1 MIKKIYFLSIGLIS
15 LTSCKNDDTTV
26 SPIKKEDTK
35 TLLVGKWHMIRSETI
50 VDGVTTDD
58 SDLKIEGCDYD
69 FFHFKTDGT
78 KEEVY
83 HGMDCSLE
91 TFDGTWFYDEVKNS
105 IDVIDK
111 EDGFKTVFRVESITK
126 TDLKIRLLEGN
137 NEPLPEEVE
146 GYTYLKK

>member
-1 MIKKIYFLSIGLIS
+1 MKKRICFLAIGIIFLV
-15 LTSCKNDDTTV
+15 SCKNDDTTV
-26 SPIKKEDTK
+26 YPVNPESTK

-58 SDLKIEGCDYD
+58 SDLKIKGCDYD
-69 FFHFKTDGT
+69 FFDFKTDGT

-111 EDGFKTVFRVESITK
+111 EDGFKTVFEVTSITK
-126 TDLKIRLLEGN
+126 TNLKIRLLEGN
-137 NEPLPEEVE
+137 GEPLPEEVE